1 MFDVMDPDRVVVR
14 NLLESGARR
23 APGEI
28 LVVFEDGTTWTRQQ
42 ALHAAYS
49 AAMSL
54 RGSGVTQE
62 SAVAAALPN
71 GEAYLRTWWG
81 AAMLGAPVV
90 PVNTALRGPLLSH
103 LLALA
108 KPTVV
113 VTAPEFRPHLME
125 CMTDIGRPPHVLEPT
140 DLSGYSPQAPAL
152 QRPIEPW
159 DPVSLALTSGSTGP
173 SKLVRV
179 TYAHS
184 ANSGQVNFSLFG
196 IGASDTYLADL
207 PMVHVSA
214 LYFLHAAIG
223 NETRISVRTRPALRG
238 YWEVARDTGATVSQL
253 YSTMISFLEGQQP
266 RGAERQHK
274 LRVVVTVPLPA
285 DPKGFAERFGIQHLA
300 IGYGSTETS
309 CAIAA
314 DPRDPLPPGSTGR
327 LLPGWE
333 VRLVDEHDVEVPAGR
348 TGEAIIRSERPWLI
362 TTEYVDNPAATAA
375 AWRNGWFH
383 TGDLLRRDTDGTF
396 YFVDR
401 AKDAIR
407 RRGQNI
413 ASFEIEAVVRAYP
426 GITDAAVVADR
437 TAVATEDEV
446 KAWITVEPG
455 AQIDFDG
462 LLRFCVD
469 RMPHYMVPRYFEIAE
484 EFPRTASAKVKKHV
498 LRDRGSSAA
507 TWDRIAHGMDVQ
519 RTGLVMVPGS
529 AAQPEVANRLAR

>member
-1 MFDVMDPDRVVVR
+1 MFDVLDPDRVVVR
-14 NLLESGARR
+14 NLLENTAHR
-23 APGEI
+23 APHEI
-28 LVVFEDGTTWTRQQ
+28 FVVFDDGTTWTRQQ

-49 AAMSL
+49 AASSL
-54 RGSGVTQE
+54 RGAGVTQG
-62 SAVAAALPN
+62 AVVAAALPN
-71 GEAYLRTWWG
+71 GEAYLRTLWG
-81 AAMLGAPVV
+81 AAVLGAPVV

-108 KPTVV
+108 KPAAV
-113 VTAPEFRPHLME
+113 VTTPEFRPHLTA
-125 CMTDIGRPPHVLEPT
+125 CLPDPGRSPLVLGPAEIN
-140 DLSGYSPQAPAL
+140 GYSPQAPTL
-152 QRPIEPW
+152 ERPIEPW
-159 DPVSLALTSGSTGP
+159 DPISLALTSGSTGP

-184 ANSGQVNFSLFG
+184 ANAGQVNFSLFD

-223 NETRISVRTRPALRG
+223 NNTRISVSTRPALRS

-253 YSTMISFLEGQQP
+253 YSTMISFLESQRP

-333 VRLVDEHDVEVPAGR
+333 VRLVDEHDVEVPPGQ
-348 TGEAIIRSERPWLI
+348 TGEAVFRSERPWLI

-375 AWRNGWFH
+375 SWRNGWFH

-413 ASFEIEAVVRAYP
+413 SSFEIEAVVRAYP

-437 TAVATEDEV
+437 TAVDTEDEV

-455 AQIDFDG
+455 AHVNFVE

-469 RMPHYMVPRYFEIAE
+469 RIPHYMVPRYFEIAE
-484 EFPRTASAKVKKHV
+484 EFPRTASAKVKKYE

-507 TWDRIAHGMDVQ
+507 TWDRIANGIDVH
-519 RTGLVMVPGS
+519 RTGLVAIPRFSG
-529 AAQPEVANRLAR
+529 RRAR

>member
-314 DPRDPLPPGSTGR
+314 DPHDPLPPGSTGR

-362 TTEYVDNPAATAA
+362 TTEYVENPAATAA

-446 KAWITVEPG
+446 KA
-455 AQIDFDG
+455 
-462 LLRFCVD
+462 
-469 RMPHYMVPRYFEIAE
+469 
-484 EFPRTASAKVKKHV
+484 
-498 LRDRGSSAA
+498 
-507 TWDRIAHGMDVQ
+507 
-519 RTGLVMVPGS
+519 
-529 AAQPEVANRLAR
+529 